1 MNLDNVRVPPLATVA
16 APLPPPAAVASA
28 PEPRP
33 QTLQAQTLQANDGH
47 PVPPGAIPDAPPT
60 DITPP
65 EERSRIGALISHI
78 PFVGLALDR

>member
-16 APLPPPAAVASA
+16 APLPPPDAVASA

-33 QTLQAQTLQANDGH
+33 QTLQANDGH